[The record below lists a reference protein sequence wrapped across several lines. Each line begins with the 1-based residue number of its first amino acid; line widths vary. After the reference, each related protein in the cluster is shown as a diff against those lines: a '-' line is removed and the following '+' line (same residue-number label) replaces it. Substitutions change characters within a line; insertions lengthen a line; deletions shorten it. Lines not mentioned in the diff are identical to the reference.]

1 MCLSPNANAYWE
13 KAYFALE
20 PIRLSDDKKR
30 LDIQFYW
37 MPSDN
42 YASQVGILQRPLLP
56 ADKDQGPIPVP
67 VMLHNCE
74 TNKTIRSG
82 DKISLE
88 TDDPVERPLPD
99 FKLLE
104 MQWFLHRVAAMSGA
118 AKPQDDFRDDGDNS
132 DDDR

>member
-1 MCLSPNANAYWE
+1 M
-13 KAYFALE
+13 AYFALK

-37 MPSDN
+37 MPSSK
-42 YASQVGILQRPLLP
+42 YTSQVSILQRPLLP
-56 ADKDQGPIPVP
+56 ADKDQGPVP
-67 VMLHNCE
+67 VMLHNLE
-74 TNKTIRSG
+74 TNRIIRSG

-99 FKLLE
+99 FNLLE
-104 MQWFLHRVAAMSGA
+104 MQWFLHCVAAMSGA

-132 DDDR
+132 DDDG